1 MIVIADKYQYGRF
14 GKTID
19 KNVKRLV
26 RPKMKVDESYVED
39 QNERLKN
46 EGVFYVIDQ
55 EATEAWRYE
64 HDEWKENKKRIQEAH
79 RKMASANL
87 AEIISQ
93 AASSSTLKTQ
103 KTSKVD
109 KELEDARSK
118 YEKVFGEKPHH
129 KKLKESILEEIQ
141 NETK

>member
-55 EATEAWRYE
+55 EATEAWREE
-64 HDEWKENKKRIQEAH
+64 HDEWKENKKRIQEAQ

-93 AASSSTLKTQ
+93 AASNSTTKTQ

-118 YEKVFGEKPHH
+118 YEDVFGEKPHH
-129 KKLKESILEEIQ
+129 KKSKESILEEIQ

>member
-55 EATEAWRYE
+55 EATEAWRKE
-64 HDEWKENKKRIQEAH
+64 HGEWKENKKRIQEAQ
-79 RKMASANL
+79 RKMASAHL

-93 AASSSTLKTQ
+93 AASSSTNKTQ

-118 YEKVFGEKPHH
+118 YEGVFGEKPHH
-129 KKLKESILEEIQ
+129 KKSKESILEEIQ